1 MNDRRHDAEAAAIAR
16 AQHGDPFA
24 YLGPHRLDGGGYV
37 VRAFFP
43 GARTVLLADHAQG
56 AEVAPLQPG
65 AEPGLFE
72 ARLSGPPP
80 HPYRFRVD
88 WGEGPVDIVD
98 PYQFSFWLGEADFY
112 LFREG
117 SHFQLYERLGAH
129 QTTLDGVTG
138 VVFAVWA
145 PNAARVSVVGDFNV
159 WDGRRHPMRRH
170 HSAGIWELFVP
181 GLASGERYKF
191 EIIGPGDQLLPL
203 KSDPFAFFAEH
214 APATASIVYRTSGRE
229 WHDADWMRER
239 EAVPHHMKPMTIYE
253 VHLGSWRR
261 RVEEG
266 DRPLTYRE
274 LAETLV
280 PYVRDLGFTHVELLP
295 VMEHPFGGS
304 WGYQPTGLFAP
315 TSRFGTPDDFAAFVD
330 ACHQAGIGVLLDW
343 VPGHF
348 PNDAHGLADFDGTGL
363 YEHADPRQGLHKD
376 WNTLIYNYGR
386 VEVAEFLIN
395 SALFWAE
402 RYHVDGLRVD
412 AVASMLYLDYSRQPG
427 EWVANRHGGNENL
440 EAIAFIKRM
449 NEVFYSR
456 FPGALTAAEESTA
469 WPMVSRPIH
478 DGGLG
483 FGFKWNMGWMHD
495 TLAYMSED
503 PIARSYH
510 HEKLTFG
517 LLYAFTENFILPLSH
532 DEVVHGK
539 RSILGR
545 MPGDRWQKFANLRAY
560 YAFMYGHPGKKL
572 LFMGGE
578 FGQEREWNHDQSLD
592 WHLLG
597 DGAHQGVHRLVQDLN
612 GLVRRLGPLHELD
625 HERAGFDWIDASD
638 RSASV
643 LSFVR
648 RGRNPDDHVV
658 VVCNFTPVPRHGY
671 RIGLPSGAR
680 YREILNTDD
689 PRYGGSGVGNPGSL
703 AAEALPWQ
711 GRQHSIPLNLPP
723 LATIFLLPER
733 A

>member
-1 MNDRRHDAEAAAIAR
+1 
-16 AQHGDPFA
+16 
-24 YLGPHRLDGGGYV
+24 
-37 VRAFFP
+37 VRAFLP
-43 GARTVLLADHAQG
+43 GARTARLLDHMTETPIASLEAG
-56 AEVAPLQPG
+56 G
-65 AEPGLFE
+65 EPGLFQ
-72 ARLSGPPP
+72 AILPAKPP
-80 HPYRFRVD
+80 HPYRLRVD
-88 WGEGPVDIVD
+88 WGRGPVDIVD
-98 PYQFSFWLGEADFY
+98 PYQFSFWLGETDFY

-117 SHFQLYERLGAH
+117 SHFRLYERLGAH
-129 QTTLDGVTG
+129 PTTLDGVQG

-145 PNAARVSVVGDFNV
+145 PNAARVSVVGDFNI

-170 HSAGIWELFVP
+170 SSAGIWELFVP
-181 GLASGERYKF
+181 GLTEGERYKY
-191 EIIGPGDQLLPL
+191 EIVGAGNRLLPL
-203 KSDPFAFFAEH
+203 KSDPLAFFAEQ
-214 APATASIVYRTSGRE
+214 APATASIVHRATSHQ
-229 WHDADWMRER
+229 WADDEWMRQR
-239 EAVPHHMKPMTIYE
+239 EVVPNHIKPMTIYE
-253 VHLGSWRR
+253 VHLASWRR
-261 RVEEG
+261 QVEEG
-266 DRPLTYRE
+266 DRFLTYRE

-280 PYVRDLGFTHVELLP
+280 PYVRDLGFTHIELLP

-304 WGYQPTGLFAP
+304 WGYQPTGQFAP
-315 TSRFGTPDDFAAFVD
+315 TSRFGTPEDFAALVD
-330 ACHQAGIGVLLDW
+330 ACHQAGIGVILDW

-348 PNDAHGLADFDGTGL
+348 PDDAHGLAEFDGTRL

-386 VEVAEFLIN
+386 PEVAEFLVN
-395 SALFWAE
+395 SALFWGD
-402 RYHVDGLRVD
+402 RYHADGLRVD
-412 AVASMLYLDYSRQPG
+412 AVASMLYLDYSRKPG
-427 EWVANRHGGNENL
+427 EWIPNRQGGNENL
-440 EAIAFIKRM
+440 EAIAFLKRL
-449 NEVFYSR
+449 NEVFYAR

-495 TLAYMSED
+495 TLGYMAED

-572 LFMGGE
+572 LFMGNE
-578 FGQEREWNHDQSLD
+578 FAQEREWDHDHSLD

-597 DGAHQGVHRLVQDLN
+597 DAAHQGVHRLIRDLN
-612 GLVRRLGPLHELD
+612 ALVRGLRPLHELD
-625 HERAGFDWIDASD
+625 HDRAGFDWIDASD
-638 RSASV
+638 RSSSV
-643 LSFVR
+643 LSFIR
-648 RGRNPDDHVV
+648 CGHAPGDHVV
-658 VVCNFTPVPRHGY
+658 VVCNFTPVVRRGY

-680 YREILNTDD
+680 YREILNSDN
-689 PRYGGSGVGNPGSL
+689 PVYGGSGVGNPGSL
-703 AAEALPWQ
+703 SAEALPWQ
-711 GRQHSIPLNLPP
+711 GRAHSVPLNLPP
-723 LATIFLLPER
+723 LATIFLVPEP